1 MAKTIT
7 FKPKQVVKK
16 LLTVIP
22 ERARSVIEGRFGLGD
37 GKKMTLE
44 AIGKKYSITRERVRQ
59 IENAALELI
68 RKSEAFKQSQE
79 AFNELKDVVIS
90 LGGVVSEE
98 GLLKHVS
105 QDETT
110 QNHINFL
117 LVLGHLFE
125 KQKEDEHLK
134 DRWVVDK
141 HIAEKVYQS
150 LKKLYENLSDDD
162 LISEGEMIASFL
174 DHLKDISEEYKNEEI
189 IKRWL
194 SLSKKIKRNLL
205 GEWGVTTSPN
215 VSARGVRDY
224 AFLVLRKQGTP
235 MHFTDVAKTISDIFG
250 KRAHIATTH
259 NELIKDKRFV
269 LVGRGLYALSEW
281 GYEGGVVR
289 DVIGKILK
297 KEGPLTKKEI
307 VDRVLKERR
316 VKENTIVVNLQNG
329 NYFARDEK
337 GKYRVAI

>member
-7 FKPKQVVKK
+7 FKSKHVVKK
-16 LLTVIP
+16 LLAVIP
-22 ERARSVIEGRFGLGD
+22 ERARNVIEGRFGLGT
-37 GKKMTLE
+37 GEKMTLE

-68 RKSEAFKQSQE
+68 RKSEAFKQSQD
-79 AFNELKDVVIS
+79 AFDELREVIIS
-90 LGGVVSEE
+90 LGGIVSEDV
-98 GLLKHVS
+98 LLKHIS
-105 QDETT
+105 HDRITA
-110 QNHINFL
+110 NYMNFL
-117 LVLGHLFE
+117 LVLGNFFE
-125 KQKEDEHLK
+125 KQKEDEHFK
-134 DRWVVDK
+134 DRWVVDAV
-141 HIAEKVYQS
+141 IAEKVHQS
-150 LKKLYENLSDDD
+150 LKKLYEGLSDED
-162 LISEGEMIASFL
+162 LVSEGEIVASFL
-174 DHLKDISEEYKNEEI
+174 DHLKEISEQYKNEEV

-194 SLSKKIKRNLL
+194 TLSKKIKKNLL
-205 GEWGVTTSPN
+205 GEWGVSTSPN

-235 MHFTDVAKTISDIFG
+235 MHFSDVAKTISDVFE

-269 LVGRGLYALSEW
+269 LVGRGLYALSKW

-297 KEGPLTKKEI
+297 KEGPLSKKEI
-307 VDRVLKERR
+307 IERVLKERQ
-316 VKENTIVVNLQNG
+316 VKENTIVVNLQNS

-337 GKYRVAI
+337 GRYRVTA

>member
-1 MAKTIT
+1 MAKTIA

-22 ERARSVIEGRFGLGD
+22 ERARNVIEGRFGLSD

-59 IENAALELI
+59 IENAALEII
-68 RKSEAFKQSQE
+68 RKSEVFKQSQE
-79 AFNELKDVVIS
+79 SFSDLKDVLVS
-90 LGGVVSEE
+90 LGGVVDEE
-98 GLLKHVS
+98 SLLTHISTDKII
-105 QDETT
+105 
-110 QNHINFL
+110 QNNINFL

-125 KQKEDEHLK
+125 KHKEDEHFK
-134 DRWVVDK
+134 NRWVVDK
-141 HIAEKVYQS
+141 NIAERVHQS
-150 LKKLYENLSDDD
+150 LKKLFENISDDD
-162 LISEGEMIASFL
+162 LISEAEMIASFL
-174 DHLKDISEEYKNEEI
+174 DHLKDISEQYKNEEI
-189 IKRWL
+189 LKRWL
-194 SLSKKIKRNLL
+194 FLSKKIKRNLM
-205 GEWGVTTSPN
+205 GEWGVSTSPN

-224 AFLVLRKQGTP
+224 AFLVLRKQGNP
-235 MHFTDVAKTISDIFG
+235 MHFTDVAKTISDVFG

-269 LVGRGLYALSEW
+269 LVGRGLYALSQW

-307 VDRVLKERR
+307 VDRVLKERQ
-316 VKENTIVVNLQNG
+316 VKENTIMVNLQNS

-337 GKYRVAI
+337 GKYRVTA